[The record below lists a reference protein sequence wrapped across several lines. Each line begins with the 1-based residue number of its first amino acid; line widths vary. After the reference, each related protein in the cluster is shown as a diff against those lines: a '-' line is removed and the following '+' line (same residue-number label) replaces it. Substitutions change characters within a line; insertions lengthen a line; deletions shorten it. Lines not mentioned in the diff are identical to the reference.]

1 MEAWKVLLLVAVL
14 PTIAS
19 IVLSASNRATLL
31 EAAATRDREKTKVE
45 DSKKAL
51 ETAKGELAKLE
62 ADTKGLQ
69 QDAELMA
76 SDLVTGKLGISEQ
89 DLMIQTLTDEIAT
102 ADTQIAKFDELKVLF
117 QQIDSVQQKITAAN
131 EEVASLQ
138 SDVTRAQTSLD
149 SANARKQESEVQI
162 ERMDAIAK
170 YRKTGAIWS
179 DIDTR
184 VKSAYNDW
192 GFVIIGAGDAQGL
205 VPAATLDVTRQGKP
219 ICKLLVT
226 EVEVNQATADIIPA
240 TLLPGQTVQVGDTV
254 TKKATVALP

>member
-19 IVLSASNRATLL
+19 IVLSISNRATLA
-31 EAAATRDREKTKVE
+31 EAISARSLQQTKV
-45 DSKKAL
+45 DDGKKAL
-51 ETAKGELAKLE
+51 EAARAELAKLE
-62 ADTKGLQ
+62 SDAKQLQ
-69 QDAELMA
+69 QDSELMTA
-76 SDLVTGKLGISEQ
+76 DLVSGKLGISEQ
-89 DLMIQTLTDEIAT
+89 ELMIQTLTDDIAT
-102 ADTQIAKFDELKVLF
+102 ADTKIAKFDELVTLF
-117 QQIDSVQQKITAAN
+117 KQIDSVQQKIAAAN
-131 EEVASLQ
+131 EEVATLEGNVSL
-138 SDVTRAQTSLD
+138 AKNSLD

-179 DIDTR
+179 DINTKI
-184 VKSAYNDW
+184 KSAYNDW

-226 EVEVNQATADIIPA
+226 EVEVNQATADIITT

>member
-19 IVLSASNRATLL
+19 IALSAMNKATLL
-31 EAAATRDREKTKVE
+31 ETIEARSLQADKVE
-45 DSKKAL
+45 AGKKAL
-51 ETAKGELAKLE
+51 VKAQEELVKLE
-62 ADTKGLQ
+62 ADAKSLDQ
-69 QDAELMA
+69 ESELMSA
-76 SDLVTGKLGISEQ
+76 DLIGTKVSISEQ
-89 DLMIQTLTDEIAT
+89 ELMIQTLTDEIAT
-102 ADTQIAKFDELKVLF
+102 ADTQIAKFEELKILF
-117 QQIDSVQQKITAAN
+117 EQIDTVQQKIAAAN
-131 EEVASLQ
+131 QEIVSLKDNVTTAQNALAAAS
-138 SDVTRAQTSLD
+138 
-149 SANARKQESEVQI
+149 ARKQESEVQI

-170 YRKTGAIWS
+170 YRKTGSIWS
-179 DIDTR
+179 DINTK
-184 VKSAYNDW
+184 VKTAYNGW

-226 EVEVNQATADIIPA
+226 EVEVNQATADIITA